1 MSIHFSYTSVPD
13 KSSNLWDKLNNIS
26 NISSLLDVIFDDYLI
41 QYYQDPPPGRKD
53 FLEKIMDEIYF
64 KINELK

>member
-41 QYYQDPPPGRKD
+41 QYYQDPPPGQKD